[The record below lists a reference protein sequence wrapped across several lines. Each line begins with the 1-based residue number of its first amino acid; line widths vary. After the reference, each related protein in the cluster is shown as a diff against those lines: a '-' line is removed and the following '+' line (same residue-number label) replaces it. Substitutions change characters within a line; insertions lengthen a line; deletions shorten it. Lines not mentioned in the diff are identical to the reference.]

1 MFQII
6 SALFNGVNLWFTL
19 GMGGLFTY
27 AVFILFKPNAG
38 TAHQN
43 LLKAMPTLLT
53 SIGIFGTFLGIVMA
67 LLHFDSNHIRENI
80 DQIINGM
87 QTAFLTSVLGVF
99 LSLVLKI
106 GTIWVEGKRLEAND
120 ETNEI
125 SNEEILGKFI
135 QQTEN
140 SEEMVR
146 LLNKLG
152 HVLHKDSQNLS
163 EHLSAL
169 RQVIT
174 NQNTV
179 QTADWH
185 KIHET
190 IATGFHNLEQWQN
203 NNNNATV
210 QFRNILFNRL
220 DEHSGSLK
228 AWQSEWKQAELHRM
242 QKMAEFEN
250 RLKEQLD
257 NFAEILSKS
266 ATEQIIDALRQVI
279 KDFNEKLTEQFGE
292 NFKQLNQAVGE
303 LVTWQENYKQ
313 QLNQMAEQYTQGV
326 RAITQTEQAVASIEE
341 SAQAIP
347 ETMANLDDVM
357 RVNQQ
362 QINELERHLQAF
374 EIMRDKA
381 VQAVP
386 QIQQHIDNVLE
397 NMVSGSQ
404 ALQITMQT
412 TAQSFSSQTRDTLQQ
427 LDNTADYIKTNSE
440 RINREL
446 TQAAQQFADNVAEG
460 QRLFE
465 QQIEQIQAACNRSI
479 TETANHLA
487 QENQR
492 VLRGLEQHAE
502 RALSDTG
509 ESLQRQLNTMNN
521 AVNEELRQVTEALGG
536 NLLTLINAFTRDYRQ
551 LVDRMTE
558 IVQYGQRK
566 G

>member
-6 SALFNGVNLWFTL
+6 GALLNGINLWFTL
-19 GMGGLFTY
+19 SMSGLFTY
-27 AVFILFKPNAG
+27 AVFILFKPNSG
-38 TAHQN
+38 MAHQN

-106 GTIWVEGKRLEAND
+106 STIWVEGKRLEADN
-120 ETNEI
+120 ETDEI

-152 HVLHKDSQNLS
+152 QVLHKDSQNLA

-179 QTADWH
+179 QTTDWH

-190 IATGFHNLEQWQN
+190 ISTGFHNLEQWQN

-220 DEHSGSLK
+220 DELSGSLK

-279 KDFNEKLTEQFGE
+279 KDFNDKLPEQFGE

-313 QLNQMAEQYTQGV
+313 QLNQMAEQYAQGV

-386 QIQQHIDNVLE
+386 QIQQHIDNVLK

-404 ALQITMQT
+404 ALQTTMQT

-492 VLRGLEQHAE
+492 VLKGLEQHAE
-502 RALSDTG
+502 RALNETG
-509 ESLQRQLNTMNN
+509 DSLQRQLNTMNN